1 MLLQLFLL
9 FLLLLLLGPA
19 TEDDNDDIPPEE
31 WEREGSTV
39 SDEDYQDF
47 MSSTSHETTTE
58 STQDAQTDE
67 DKETHSDTSR
77 PHTHTSRPHTQ
88 GMSPGRETVI
98 LPSGPGEQWRPQH
111 VDLPQFLQL
120 CDLLLGD
127 DDTDM

>member
-1 MLLQLFLL
+1 
-9 FLLLLLLGPA
+9 
-19 TEDDNDDIPPEE
+19 
-31 WEREGSTV
+31 
-39 SDEDYQDF
+39 

-67 DKETHSDTSR
+67 DKEAHSDTSR
-77 PHTHTSRPHTQ
+77 PHTQ
-88 GMSPGRETVI
+88 GTSPGRETVI